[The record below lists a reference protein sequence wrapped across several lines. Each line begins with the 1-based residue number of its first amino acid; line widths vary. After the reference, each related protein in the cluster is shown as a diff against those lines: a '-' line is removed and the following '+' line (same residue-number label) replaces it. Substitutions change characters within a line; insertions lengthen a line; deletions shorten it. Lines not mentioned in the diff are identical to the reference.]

1 MPRSVKEPASEYS
14 QIVDRWRSE
23 GPASVEHELREHH
36 ASRPD
41 DAQVTKMLA
50 LTLCTLDRY
59 DEAKE
64 MLLRALAQ
72 APTSPELLL
81 ALGSAQNQ
89 HRDYGDAELTARQL
103 LEVKPDSARAQL
115 LLGYALTGQAR
126 YRGALGPLGRAL
138 RRRDTRYTAAG
149 LYSIALLVGS
159 LAPAAMLPVALV
171 IFARWKPELALVG
184 ALLFGLADAVQ
195 YRIQALSQVGRG
207 AGTIPYEFLLMLPY
221 VLTLLAL
228 LYRVKRSETPAA
240 LGRPHNKGPR

>member
-126 YRGALGPLGRAL
+126 YRDALGPLGRAL
-138 RRRDTRYTAAG
+138 RRRDTRHTAAG
-149 LYSIALLVGS
+149 LYCIALLVGS
-159 LAPAAMLPVALV
+159 LAPAAMLLVALV
-171 IFARWKPELALVG
+171 MFAGMGLLLAGRPIFGLGAILMPLAVISVLNFRAGRREEGRIVLWVLVG
-184 ALLFGLADAVQ
+184 GAVFFSLFAIVW
-195 YRIQALSQVGRG
+195 
-207 AGTIPYEFLLMLPY
+207 PYLME
-221 VLTLLAL
+221 
-228 LYRVKRSETPAA
+228 S
-240 LGRPHNKGPR
+240 